1 MAKPEIPFKDGNE
14 KMLIKNR
21 GKDV

>member
-21 GKDV
+21 GEDV